1 VSGDE
6 RKLLDGRGRFAQVR
20 KGDRRLGD
28 AGWTEGRLV
37 LSTRRLVLAGNDG
50 SRTLPLSTIGS
61 IGGRYDVNQAIA
73 QVAGYVALGTEDGV
87 VLIAPREREPF
98 ERALFGALLDRTV
111 VLVRHPAVE
120 GGVVQDT
127 GWRKARL
134 KVEDG
139 SLALAVADGSFVELR
154 LDEVG
159 GVTEGERTVV
169 DEKRRVVEVAH
180 VEDETSVETYL
191 AGPERRCGFVE
202 TLLSRGAE
210 RNRATLDLDETE
222 REVLMALYSGV
233 SPFEI
238 PEFVGLEVDRVEET
252 FERLIELEVLE
263 EVRMRREVSLTT
275 RGRNLASESINEQ

>member
-1 VSGDE
+1 
-6 RKLLDGRGRFAQVR
+6 
-20 KGDRRLGD
+20 
-28 AGWTEGRLV
+28 
-37 LSTRRLVLAGNDG
+37 
-50 SRTLPLSTIGS
+50 
-61 IGGRYDVNQAIA
+61 
-73 QVAGYVALGTEDGV
+73 
-87 VLIAPREREPF
+87 
-98 ERALFGALLDRTV
+98 
-111 VLVRHPAVE
+111 
-120 GGVVQDT
+120 
-127 GWRKARL
+127 
-134 KVEDG
+134 
-139 SLALAVADGSFVELR
+139 
-154 LDEVG
+154 
-159 GVTEGERTVV
+159 
-169 DEKRRVVEVAH
+169 VVEVAH
-180 VEDETSVETYL
+180 VEDETIVETYL